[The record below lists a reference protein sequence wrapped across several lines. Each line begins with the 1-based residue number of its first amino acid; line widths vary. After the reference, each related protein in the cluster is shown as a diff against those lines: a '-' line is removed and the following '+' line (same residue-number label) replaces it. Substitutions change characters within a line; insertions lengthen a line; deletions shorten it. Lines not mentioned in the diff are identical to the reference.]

1 MKKTLA
7 IISLALALS
16 LAACGGNR
24 GGLENAAGSV
34 RGRGSAQDAQDEQA
48 QRRYEQMLEN
58 ARVHDSDGFLLDGE
72 NSSHQTF

>member
-1 MKKTLA
+1 MKRTLV
-7 IISLALALS
+7 IVSLALALL
-16 LAACGGNR
+16 LAACGGDR

-34 RGRGSAQDAQDEQA
+34 RGGRSAQDAQA

-72 NSSHQTF
+72 NSSYQTF

>member
-1 MKKTLA
+1 MKRTLV
-7 IISLALALS
+7 IVSLALALS

-24 GGLENAAGSV
+24 GGLEDAAGSV
-34 RGRGSAQDAQDEQA
+34 RGGRSARDAQDEQA

-72 NSSHQTF
+72 NSSYQTF